1 MSVEYNQL
9 DIQINPTSPSPGV
22 YDHAIDKLARY
33 SRSKTGRAG
42 KNAARDFHRYIH
54 RDGKAFGVAVSE
66 FEIPIRRK
74 IRTTQGKRRRR
85 EITVKHPI
93 ILLSRWMQAILSSY
107 PKFFL
112 GGHCPESD
120 GVDDY
125 RAMFSR
131 FWERFR
137 PGHPDHPVYQK
148 SVEQRS
154 STIPIAIHGDEGRGL
169 AKVPVLV
176 LAYQVMIPYSGENKL
191 NSSK

>member
-1 MSVEYNQL
+1 M
-9 DIQINPTSPSPGV
+9 
-22 YDHAIDKLARY
+22 
-33 SRSKTGRAG
+33 
-42 KNAARDFHRYIH
+42 
-54 RDGKAFGVAVSE
+54 
-66 FEIPIRRK
+66 
-74 IRTTQGKRRRR
+74 
-85 EITVKHPI
+85 
-93 ILLSRWMQAILSSY
+93 
-107 PKFFL
+107 
-112 GGHCPESD
+112 
-120 GVDDY
+120 VDDY

-191 NSSK
+191 NSSKHSYTTRLLTTLLPSNWYAKKDASINAILQALAHDLTQLLDVGITVCGKQQRFYAAYVACKGDWPWLRKAYALYSGFTSKRICHLCDVSDPLIYSDKF

>member
-1 MSVEYNQL
+1 MIMQSTSWLDTRDPRLVE
-9 DIQINPTSPSPGV
+9 
-22 YDHAIDKLARY
+22 LARMLPGIFIGT
-33 SRSKTGRAG
+33 S
-42 KNAARDFHRYIH
+42 I
-54 RDGKAFGVAVSE
+54 E
-66 FEIPIRRK
+66 M
-74 IRTTQGKRRRR
+74 GKRLGWQSLNLRFQSAGRSELLR
-85 EITVKHPI
+85 ANDVDERSQLSILSFYYRGGCKQSFHPI
-93 ILLSRWMQAILSSY
+93 PSS
-107 PKFFL
+107 FWVDIAQSL
-112 GGHCPESD
+112 M
-120 GVDDY
+120 VDDY

-137 PGHPDHPVYQK
+137 PGHPGHPVYQK